1 MSRVWILLAAAGA
14 AACGNGKDPDVIAA
28 SGHVEATEVRLSSKV
43 AGHVEAIPIQE
54 GDRVAAGQE
63 IARLDTTDA
72 RLALAAAVADRAQA
86 DAERRLRVAG
96 SRREDIGEG
105 EAQVERARAD
115 LRGAQEDLER
125 MEKLLASGSGTD
137 KSRDDARTRRDVAAA
152 ILEGAGERLR
162 KLRAG
167 SRPEEIDAA
176 AARVAGADARI
187 AQLQQQIADAVVKS
201 PVDGV
206 VTEKLAEHGELLT
219 RGAGLAVI
227 SELARPW
234 LTVYLP
240 EPDLGRIRLGQD
252 AEVAT
257 DSGQK
262 RTGRVTF
269 VSPQAE
275 FTPKNVQTP
284 DERAKLVYKVKI
296 GLDNA
301 DGLFKPGMP
310 AEARLRPAGPV
321 EAARGPRA
329 RPSPSPS
336 FGWIPCTAATGRS
349 WPWMASRSR
358 SHVARCSGSS
368 ARTARA
374 RPRRCA

>member
-1 MSRVWILLAAAGA
+1 MSRVFIVLAAVLA

-43 AGHVEAIPIQE
+43 AGNVETIPIQE
-54 GDRVAAGQE
+54 GDRVTAGQE
-63 IARLDTTDA
+63 IARIDTTDA
-72 RLALAAAVADRAQA
+72 RLALAAAVAERAQA

-137 KSRDDARTRRDVAAA
+137 KARDDARTRRDVAAA
-152 ILEGAGERLR
+152 TLEAAGERLR

-219 RGAGLAVI
+219 RGAGLVVI

-257 DSGQK
+257 DSGQQ
-262 RTGRVTF
+262 RTGRVIF

-296 GLDNA
+296 ALENA

-310 AEARLRPAGPV
+310 AEARLRPAGAF
-321 EAARGPRA
+321 EAAK
-329 RPSPSPS
+329 
-336 FGWIPCTAATGRS
+336 
-349 WPWMASRSR
+349 
-358 SHVARCSGSS
+358 
-368 ARTARA
+368 
-374 RPRRCA
+374 

>member
-1 MSRVWILLAAAGA
+1 VWMVLAAIFA
-14 AACGNGKDPDVIAA
+14 AACGKGKDADVIAA
-28 SGHVEATEVRLSSKV
+28 SGHVEATEVRLSAKV
-43 AGHVEAIPIQE
+43 AGHVEAIPVQE
-54 GDRVAAGQE
+54 GDRISAGQE
-63 IARLDTTDA
+63 IARIDTTDL
-72 RLALAAAVADRAQA
+72 RLALAAAVAERAQA

-137 KSRDDARTRRDVAAA
+137 KARDDARTRRDVAAA
-152 ILEGAGERLR
+152 TLEAAVERLR

-167 SRPEEIDAA
+167 SRPEEIDSAS
-176 AARVAGADARI
+176 ARVAGADARI

-219 RGAGLAVI
+219 RGAGLVVI

-234 LTVYLP
+234 LTIYLP
-240 EPDLGRIRLGQD
+240 EPDLGRIRLGQE

-257 DSGQK
+257 DSGQQ
-262 RTGRVTF
+262 RTGHVTF

-284 DERAKLVYKVKI
+284 DERAKLVYRVKI
-296 GLDNA
+296 GLENP

-310 AEARLRPAGPV
+310 AEARLRPAGAV
-321 EAARGPRA
+321 EAAR
-329 RPSPSPS
+329 
-336 FGWIPCTAATGRS
+336 
-349 WPWMASRSR
+349 
-358 SHVARCSGSS
+358 
-368 ARTARA
+368 
-374 RPRRCA
+374 